1 MAIIN
6 TGAHPKALWPGVHR
20 FFGQIYDEY
29 PKEYTEIFTIEKSNQ
44 AYEEDVASSGFA
56 FAQRKPEGGSFTYD
70 SHNQEYVVRYTH
82 DTWGL
87 GYVVTMEE
95 LQDNLYQSRSFKR
108 ARMLAF
114 SMNQTKEFNGSNIL
128 NNGFSS
134 NYPGGDGQPLGSLTH
149 PSASGS
155 QANMLST
162 TADLSEAALEDT
174 CIAISQIKTSRG
186 LIFHALPELLIV
198 HPNDMF
204 NAERILH
211 SPLQND
217 TANNA
222 INALKS
228 KGTLRKGYIVNH
240 FLTSPTAWFVKT
252 NVPEGLT
259 MYERHELTFE
269 QDNDFTTSNALA
281 KSWERYKFGWSDW
294 RGLWL
299 NPGF

>member
-1 MAIIN
+1 V
-6 TGAHPKALWPGVHR
+6 WPGIKT
-20 FFGQIYDEY
+20 FFGQVYDEY
-29 PKEYTEIFTIEKSNQ
+29 PKKYPEIFKIEKSNQ

-56 FAQRKPEGGSFTYD
+56 FAQKKPEGGSFTYD

-95 LQDNLYQSRSFKR
+95 LQDNLYQARSFKR

-114 SMNQTKEFNGSNIL
+114 SMSQTKEVNGANIL
-128 NNGFSS
+128 NNAFTGAV
-134 NYPGGDGQPLGSLTH
+134 GGDGVTLASLSH
-149 PSASGS
+149 PTASGN
-155 QANMLST
+155 QANMLAT
-162 TADLSEAALEDT
+162 AADLSEASLEDT

-204 NAERILH
+204 NAERILN
-211 SPLQND
+211 SPLQSF
-217 TANNA
+217 TASNA

-228 KGTLRKGYIVNH
+228 KGTLKGGYVVNP
-240 FLTSPTAWFVKT
+240 FLTSSTAWFVKT
-252 NVPEGLT
+252 NVPDGLT
-259 MYERHELTFE
+259 LYERHELVFE

-294 RGLWL
+294 RSLWS
-299 NPGF
+299 NTGA

>member
-1 MAIIN
+1 M
-6 TGAHPKALWPGVHR
+6 WPGIR
-20 FFGQIYDEY
+20 TFFGQVYDEY
-29 PKEYTEIFTIEKSNQ
+29 DKKYPDIFTVQKSAQ

-56 FAQRKPEGGSFTYD
+56 FAQKKPEGGSFTYD

-95 LQDNLYQSRSFKR
+95 LQDNLYQARSFKR

-114 SMNQTKEFNGSNIL
+114 SMNQTKEVNGANIL
-128 NNGFSS
+128 NNAFTGAV
-134 NYPGGDGQPLGSLTH
+134 GGDGVTLGSLSH
-149 PSASGS
+149 PTASGD
-155 QANMLST
+155 QANMLA
-162 TADLSEAALEDT
+162 TASDLSEASLEDT

-204 NAERILH
+204 NAERILN
-211 SPLQND
+211 SPLQNFS
-217 TANNA
+217 ASNA

-228 KGTLRKGYIVNH
+228 KGTLKGGYVVNP
-240 FLTSPTAWFVKT
+240 FLTSSTAWFVKT
-252 NVPEGLT
+252 NVPDGLT
-259 MYERHELTFE
+259 LFERHELVFE

-281 KSWERYKFGWSDW
+281 KSWERYSFGWSNW
-294 RGLWL
+294 RSLWAAA
-299 NPGF
+299 GS